1 MNYKKKCFKLVY
13 FKELISDLEVIY
25 EYIKFLR
32 TKGSSLEILIT
43 IKTKYPDIEYKL
55 NKNRNKFEYIRE
67 FLFLAKTDY
76 IRQLD
81 SIYKQKKQ
89 LRFLFE
95 KLLRNIIKH
104 FYGGCGVLD
113 ILSFIINNADSKK
126 EIKYDVCANPKKAE
140 DYISQYKIYTEN
152 IFDNILD

>member
-1 MNYKKKCFKLVY
+1 MKKKKKKKAPQDELQKKCFKLVY

-81 SIYKQKKQ
+81 SIYKQKK
-89 LRFLFE
+89 
-95 KLLRNIIKH
+95 
-104 FYGGCGVLD
+104 
-113 ILSFIINNADSKK
+113 
-126 EIKYDVCANPKKAE
+126 
-140 DYISQYKIYTEN
+140 
-152 IFDNILD
+152 